1 MLISEISEALTNTK
15 AKICF
20 ILNVVNQSTETFDYK
35 VTDHLNAIYKHCEG
49 IKIDTVIVNNE
60 IIPKEVDLKYKRK
73 SASQLLLSD
82 EEREYLKKLKIRVL
96 EDNLVS
102 KSSGYSRHNEDKLA
116 RLILDNF

>member
-1 MLISEISEALTNTK
+1 MNVRITLELMIKHVNEINH
-15 AKICF
+15 
-20 ILNVVNQSTETFDYK
+20 VNKTW
-35 VTDHLNAIYKHCEG
+35 L
-49 IKIDTVIVNNE
+49 IVNNE
-60 IIPKEVDLKYKRK
+60 IIPEEVDLKYKRK

-116 RLILDNF
+116 KLILENF